1 VGLFLL
7 FLFAVAACLLWTA
20 TWTAAAARLPMNTWR
35 PLLVAL
41 GAGLP
46 LLAVLPVTAA
56 ATWSAFGLRLPT
68 GWFPHAVTTLVAVFF
83 GGAWIA
89 RAGLASRAGAERPA
103 ARWPLFGLA
112 ALCAIAAAVTAGTLL
127 ILDNAVAAQA
137 PYLRLEAAQL
147 MQANLPPRVDDADN
161 AAPLHLE
168 AAALIAADTAFAAE
182 ESPLFVERH
191 DIMRADVTDF
201 LARHAATLDLVRR
214 AADRDACRFN
224 RDWTRPSIDLLLP
237 EIQDV
242 RNEGRLVALAARRAA
257 AEGRHADAL
266 ADIVRIQRL
275 GRHAAAEPIL
285 VSYLVG
291 IALER
296 VALIELVELL
306 PRLRA
311 ADAPLLDSPAVR
323 DLVTRSLDVL
333 PALHGEEAFGLAT
346 FAGFAD
352 GRMTSRDILDV
363 AADPTGNALAVCSN
377 VGPIFRVFFL
387 PDEVRGYRRLMH
399 AYQQLVA
406 RREDSPGW
414 TANLDEA
421 EALERKLRDEPPG
434 ILSRLL
440 FPTLS
445 AVFRARGCHEAR
457 RRAAAVLVAATKQ
470 RLASGVVPT
479 EPAAFTG
486 PPPFVMP
493 ADPFAV
499 DGAALRMKR
508 DDAGVVV
515 YSVGPDGED
524 DGGAGEEG
532 DTPAGEDDV
541 GFTMRVLEPAAG

>member
-1 VGLFLL
+1 VGHVLF
-7 FLFAVAACLLWTA
+7 FLFAVLAGLLWTA
-20 TWTAAAARLPMNTWR
+20 TCTAAAARLRTNRWQ
-35 PLLVAL
+35 PLLAAL
-41 GAGLP
+41 GAG
-46 LLAVLPVTAA
+46 VPVIVIVPIVA
-56 ATWSAFGLRLPT
+56 ATAWLAFVLRIPSN
-68 GWFPHAVTTLVAVFF
+68 WFAYAITMLVSLLV
-83 GGAWIA
+83 GGAWIV
-89 RAGLASRAGAERPA
+89 RAGLAPGDVTAAPA
-103 ARWPLFGLA
+103 SRWPLVGLA
-112 ALCAIAAAVTAGTLL
+112 GLCAIATAVTAGTLL

-147 MQANLPPRVDDADN
+147 MQSNLPPRVNDDDN
-161 AAPLHLE
+161 AAPLHLQ
-168 AAALIAADTAFAAE
+168 AAAAIAADTGFSAE
-182 ESPLFVERH
+182 DSPLFVERQ
-191 DIMRADVTDF
+191 DIMRDEVTDF

-214 AADRDACRFN
+214 AADRDTCRFT

-237 EIQDV
+237 EILDL

-266 ADIVRIQRL
+266 ADIARIQRL
-275 GRHAAAEPIL
+275 GRHAASEPIL
-285 VSYLVG
+285 ISYLVG

-323 DLVTRSLDVL
+323 DLVTRTLDLL

-352 GRMTSRDILDV
+352 GRMTSREILDV
-363 AADPTGNALAVCSN
+363 APDPTGNALAAISD

-399 AYQQLVA
+399 AYQLLVA
-406 RREDSPGW
+406 RREDTPGQ
-414 TANLDEA
+414 TTKFDEA

-434 ILSRLL
+434 ILSRML
-440 FPTLS
+440 FPALS
-445 AVFRARGCHEAR
+445 GVFQARGCDEAR

-493 ADPFAV
+493 ADPFAA
-499 DGAALRMKR
+499 DGGPMRMKQ
-508 DDAGVVV
+508 DDSGVVV

-524 DGGAGEEG
+524 DGGPADEG

-541 GFTMRVLEPAAG
+541 GLVMRVLEPAAT